1 MYIFRDY
8 SPIKTI
14 IRVQQQETHIKVLSG
29 TQAELNRVKNTEHRH
44 QKDLQIK
51 PQTLETNANIIA

>member
-1 MYIFRDY
+1 M
-8 SPIKTI
+8 
-14 IRVQQQETHIKVLSG
+14 QQQETHIKVLSG
-29 TQAELNRVKNTEHRH
+29 TQAELNRVKNTEHGH